1 MKAQNTATTAKNLL
15 APARTAILFAGNPR
29 WCRDTDLQLRALK
42 TQGTVDW
49 YVVFWAENY
58 TKDPLVSPQW
68 RVSTPQEAI
77 LRLEA
82 NLPQNHKLVQVQML
96 YPHVLPPIPRTNY
109 TAHLVQPQAVWRDYW
124 CLNRAALLL
133 KQSGKAYDLV
143 IRSRPELAITAG
155 QVNLDIAARYVL
167 QNPRTLVTPRNLRFG
182 TKKFCEHWAMGSP
195 SAMSEYTDSVFQFD
209 RAYMGGTPY
218 HASHLLGALLSAQ
231 GLDWP
236 QSDFEI
242 SVRDPQAANN
252 YTVKDWGRWL

>member
-1 MKAQNTATTAKNLL
+1 MTKSSPQRLE
-15 APARTAILFAGNPR
+15 PARTAILFAGAPR
-29 WCRDTDLQLRALK
+29 WCKDTDLQLKALK
-42 TQGTVDW
+42 TTGQVDW

-58 TKDPLVSPQW
+58 TRDPLVSPQW
-68 RVSTPQEAI
+68 SVSTPQEAI

-82 NLPQNHKLVQVQML
+82 NLPQNHKLAQVQML

-133 KQSGKAYDLV
+133 KQTGRTYDLV

-155 QVNLDIAARYVL
+155 QVNLDIAARYVK
-167 QNPRTLVTPRNLRFG
+167 QNPLTLVTPCNLRFG
-182 TKKFCEHWAMGSP
+182 AKKFCEHWAMGSP
-195 SAMSEYTDSVFQFD
+195 QAMHEYTDSVFQFD
-209 RAYMGGTPY
+209 HAYMGGTPY
-218 HASHLLGALLSAQ
+218 HPAHLLGALLGAR

-242 SVRDPQAANN
+242 TVRDPQTAHN